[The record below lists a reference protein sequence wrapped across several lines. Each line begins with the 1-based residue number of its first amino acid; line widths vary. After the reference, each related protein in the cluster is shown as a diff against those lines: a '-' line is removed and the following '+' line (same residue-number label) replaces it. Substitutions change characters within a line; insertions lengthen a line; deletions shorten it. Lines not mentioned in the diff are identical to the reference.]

1 MIGPSGPLEKNLVI
15 IFTLWPWNFWS
26 KNATAKDKMVAR
38 PASPSPI
45 VCAAD
50 TTWVSKVHHSQY
62 SGIEQLLYSCST
74 GSQLIY
80 FWFPASSR
88 TGLLYHI
95 FYLALGILV
104 YLNLACQTI
113 PSTRPLGLLAHLVQQ
128 NTWSSR
134 ILGPQYHMVYSTVTQ
149 VCPARPWGSQHS
161 TVN

>member
-15 IFTLWPWNFWS
+15 IFTLRPWNFWS

-62 SGIEQLLYSCST
+62 SGIEQFCSSANSCSM
-74 GSQLIY
+74 LY
-80 FWFPASSR
+80 RFPADLSVSSFKSHWSAIPHI
-88 TGLLYHI
+88 LLGTWYT
-95 FYLALGILV
+95 GILE
-104 YLNLACQTI
+104 
-113 PSTRPLGLLAHLVQQ
+113 LGLLDYFIHQT
-128 NTWSSR
+128 TWLSK
-134 ILGPQYHMVYSTVTQ
+134 ILGPQYHMFYSTVTQ
-149 VCPARPWGSQHS
+149 VLPARPWGSQHS